1 MTYKILSYTFD
12 ELQDLMKELGL
23 KHYRAQQLFNWIY
36 LKRVTDFFEMTN
48 ISLEERDQ
56 FGKIFSFPKMSIVQR
71 QQSRDGTVKLL
82 WKLQDGEFIE
92 SVIVRHPNH
101 TTFCISSQVGC
112 PIGCKFCQTGLSGY
126 VRNLEIEEIV
136 GQMLYMEIEMGKMVD
151 NIVFMGMGEPF
162 LNTDNV
168 LKSIRIYNDERGRN
182 LGLRHFTISTVGIP
196 QGITRFTNE
205 GPEVKLSVSLHASSN
220 DKRNKIVP
228 INKKHGIEDIFE
240 SLYYYQT
247 ITSKRVTFE
256 YVLINH
262 FNDYIEDA
270 QELYELLK
278 GMSSYVNVIP
288 LNPVS
293 SDLKRPSEKR
303 TTEFMNRLNL
313 LGVKAELRIEKGADI
328 KAACGQL
335 KTQYNAGGKE

>member
-1 MTYKILSYTFD
+1 
-12 ELQDLMKELGL
+12 MKELGL

-36 LKRVTDFFEMTN
+36 LKRVTDFFKMTN

-56 FGKIFSFPKMSIVQR
+56 FGKIFSFPKMIIVQR
-71 QQSRDGTVKLL
+71 QQSKDGTVKLL
-82 WKLQDGEFIE
+82 WKLQHGEFIE
-92 SVIVRHPNH
+92 SVIIRHPNH

-126 VRNLEIEEIV
+126 VRNLTTEEIV
-136 GQMLYMEIEMGKMVD
+136 GQMLYMEIELGKMVD

-196 QGITRFTNE
+196 QEIIRFTNE
-205 GPEVKLSVSLHASSN
+205 GPEVKLSVSLHAPTN
-220 DKRNKIVP
+220 EKRNKIVP
-228 INKKHGIEDIFE
+228 INKNHSIEDIFE

-247 ITSKRVTFE
+247 ITRKRVTFE
-256 YVLINH
+256 YVLIDH
-262 FNDYIEDA
+262 FNDYIADA
-270 QELYELLK
+270 QKLYELLK
-278 GMSSYVNVIP
+278 GISSYVNVIP
-288 LNPVS
+288 LNPVN
-293 SDLKRPSEKR
+293 SDLKTPSEKR
-303 TTEFMNRLNL
+303 VTEFMNRLNS
-313 LGVKAELRIEKGADI
+313 LGVKAELRTEKGTDI